1 MTVPTVIYLFGAPG
15 SGKTHVGRALA
26 RRGAYEFHDADRW
39 LPSDMVA
46 TLREGKAFTPAM
58 RDRYYATVVAQIA
71 RLRAARP
78 GVCLAIA
85 QATYKNRHRVRILE
99 AFPDASLWLVSAPEA
114 LRVRRVAA
122 RGSGGSGGGG
132 RCGGGER
139 PPSDGA
145 VDLAE
150 GSRAANIEWI
160 RKHSAGFESPHGH
173 HPYVELIN
181 DLEGDA
187 TSVFASFWAWARS

>member
-1 MTVPTVIYLFGAPG
+1 MSV
-15 SGKTHVGRALA
+15 
-26 RRGAYEFHDADRW
+26 
-39 LPSDMVA
+39 
-46 TLREGKAFTPAM
+46 
-58 RDRYYATVVAQIA
+58 
-71 RLRAARP
+71 
-78 GVCLAIA
+78 
-85 QATYKNRHRVRILE
+85 
-99 AFPDASLWLVSAPEA
+99 LWLVSAPEA

-181 DLEGDA
+181 DLEGDEAMLQDRITELLLEVDRGSGRPKAGNDKESAAGTAAGSSVGRRGRCVGWSRAA
-187 TSVFASFWAWARS
+187 TAARAVSGGGGWALPLRPVVGVTYVWVVAPTLPWHGRQRWWAA